1 MKARIFI
8 VLSLLFLFSACEYDI
23 VDSKPGE
30 PINTVSNLKHII
42 SGQQI
47 TLTWDLPNSY
57 PNDVIK
63 PVSVF
68 IRVTRT
74 SKEKQS
80 AEYPLYSPSAL
91 NAGTFTITN
100 DPKSFIYDQYDPKY
114 TYRFTVKI
122 VGKVNVTSRNF
133 SDTRYSSGA
142 VIEIK

>member
-1 MKARIFI
+1 M
-8 VLSLLFLFSACEYDI
+8 SLLVLCFACEYDI
-23 VDSKPGE
+23 LDSKTGE
-30 PINTVSNLKHII
+30 PIEAVSNLKHSI

-57 PNDVIK
+57 PNDVIR

-68 IRVTRT
+68 IRVTRI
-74 SKEKQS
+74 SKENQL

-91 NAGTFTITN
+91 NAGTFTVTN
-100 DPKSFIYDQYDPKY
+100 DPKSFVYNQYDPQY
-114 TYRFTVKI
+114 TYRFIVKV

-142 VIEIK
+142 VIEI